1 MGFGR
6 RRSVYD
12 RANILVQ
19 AERARRRGRAA
30 KAVALY
36 QRVLAV
42 EPDNVD
48 LHRKLAPL
56 LVRCRQPDAA
66 WRSYL
71 CAAEILA
78 KRGFAAQATGVLR
91 EAASQLPRRREV
103 WVAVAD
109 RIRANG
115 RRLDAKKVLLTG
127 RTHFRGRRQ
136 RRTAIDLL
144 TRALELDPEDLGV
157 GLDLARLLACSGARR
172 HALRIL
178 GRLAASHPVRR
189 RRIYL
194 ERLRAAPS
202 LRTLADWLRELMRPG
217 ASGARIAVASN
228 QGRWSP

>member
-6 RRSVYD
+6 HQRAYD
-12 RANILVQ
+12 RARILLQ

-36 QRVLAV
+36 RRVLAV

-66 WRSYL
+66 WRSYR

-78 KRGFAAQATGVLR
+78 GRGFAAQATGVLR
-91 EAASQLPRRREV
+91 EAASQLPRSREV

-109 RIRANG
+109 RILENG
-115 RRLDAKKVLLTG
+115 RRLDAKSVLLAG
-127 RTHFRGRRQ
+127 RAHFRSRSQ

-144 TRALELDPEDLGV
+144 TRALELDPDDLSV
-157 GLDLARLLACSGARR
+157 GLDLAQLLARSGARN

-178 GRLAASHPVRR
+178 ARLAASHPVRR
-189 RRIYL
+189 RQIHFV
-194 ERLRAAPS
+194 RLRTAPS
-202 LRTLADWLRELMRPG
+202 LRSLVDWLRELTRP
-217 ASGARIAVASN
+217 ASSGARIAVASS
-228 QGRWSP
+228 QGRWIP